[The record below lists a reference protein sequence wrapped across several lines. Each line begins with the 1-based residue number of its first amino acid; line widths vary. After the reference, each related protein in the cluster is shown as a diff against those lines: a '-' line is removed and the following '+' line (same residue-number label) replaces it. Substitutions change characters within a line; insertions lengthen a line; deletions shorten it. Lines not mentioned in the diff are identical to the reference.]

1 MTRSRMRNI
10 SKFLA
15 KTAKLNPNNER
26 IKFRGETGT
35 IKLIDSSQAS
45 SVINSIG
52 ATYELTQDSLAVT
65 GLTAGKITL
74 VESAHDGARLYLSNG
89 SGWYNVSLVNIKPT
103 FDSDLN
109 ATFTIVDS
117 VTSLIITNPATDSDT
132 LTYSGTAS
140 DSGQYLVNISNDSS
154 VWTFDPLSADSVHSN
169 VTAGN
174 IPDSNGGDFTYTF
187 QASDGINTATK
198 TVTITYSGLAAAA
211 FVPYGGDNLYFAGE
225 AASLLSKFAMV
236 SDTNAATIPAIS
248 FTEHKYH
255 HTGGGMSSTH
265 GYIFG
270 AKSSAPY
277 PSGPGGNLIEKFPF
291 ANEDAISS
299 TGYTLDV
306 SKGIGQNKE
315 GIGNR
320 VNIYTA
326 GGTAAGI
333 LKFITSSE
341 ANAASIG
348 NPVSTTN
355 PAFLGGITGH
365 SSETHGYMAGGY
377 QAPATGSNV
386 IQKFPFSVD
395 EGATDVGDL
404 TYSSWSGS
412 GSSSTTH
419 GYHAGGYKNP
429 PSSPY
434 PISTRNDIQK
444 FAFASDGNAT
454 DVGDLSADGGH
465 RSMGGSSPSN
475 GYQIGNA
482 DTPNIIEKY
491 SFSSDGNATDIAN
504 FGTNA
509 GYINDGF
516 GSQDAAG

>member
-1 MTRSRMRNI
+1 MAINLTNI
-10 SKFLA
+10 FSQVQNRINDSATSDRDLD
-15 KTAKLNPNNER
+15 KLIKIADRINNSG
-26 IKFRGETGT
+26 IQVLTYGSTGQLPTISDSAYIGT
-35 IKLIDSSQAS
+35 IAYVSSDNVFGDSDGRYYYAS
-45 SVINSIG
+45 GTDSG
-52 ATYELTQDSLAVT
+52 WRGFKTTQDSDEA
-65 GLTAGKITL
+65 AI
-74 VESAHDGARLYLSNG
+74 EA
-89 SGWYNVSLVNIKPT
+89 P
-103 FDSDLN
+103 
-109 ATFTIVDS
+109 
-117 VTSLIITNPATDSDT
+117 
-132 LTYSGTAS
+132 
-140 DSGQYLVNISNDSS
+140 
-154 VWTFDPLSADSVHSN
+154 
-169 VTAGN
+169 
-174 IPDSNGGDFTYTF
+174 GG
-187 QASDGINTATK
+187 
-198 TVTITYSGLAAAA
+198 AAA
-211 FVPYGGDNLYFAGE
+211 FVPYGGDNLYYAGE
-225 AASLLSKFAMV
+225 AATLLNKFAMV
-236 SDTNAATIPAIS
+236 SDTNAATIPAIP

-255 HTGGGMSSTH
+255 HTGGGMSRTD

-320 VNIYTA
+320 INLYTA

-333 LKFITSSE
+333 LKFVTSSE
-341 ANAASIG
+341 ANAATIG

-419 GYHAGGYKNP
+419 GYHAGGFLSP
-429 PSSPY
+429 PGSPY
-434 PISTRNDIQK
+434 PIATRNDIQK

-454 DVGDLSADGGH
+454 DVGDLSLDGGH

-482 DTPNIIEKY
+482 DNPNIIEKY

-509 GYINDGF
+509 NTYTDGF
-516 GSQDAAG
+516 GSQDVAG

>member
-1 MTRSRMRNI
+1 MAINIEKLITEVNTRFAAIDSNTSVIEQFHINQARNRLNNSGVSTLTYRSTGHLPTMTDSA
-10 SKFLA
+10 FL
-15 KTAKLNPNNER
+15 
-26 IKFRGETGT
+26 GT
-35 IKLIDSSQAS
+35 IAYVETDNVFGDSDGAFYLGTSRDS
-45 SVINSIG
+45 GFVRIG
-52 ATYELTQDSLAVT
+52 STQDSDEA
-65 GLTAGKITL
+65 AI
-74 VESAHDGARLYLSNG
+74 AA
-89 SGWYNVSLVNIKPT
+89 P
-103 FDSDLN
+103 
-109 ATFTIVDS
+109 
-117 VTSLIITNPATDSDT
+117 
-132 LTYSGTAS
+132 
-140 DSGQYLVNISNDSS
+140 
-154 VWTFDPLSADSVHSN
+154 
-169 VTAGN
+169 
-174 IPDSNGGDFTYTF
+174 GGD
-187 QASDGINTATK
+187 G
-198 TVTITYSGLAAAA
+198 AAA
-211 FVPYGGDNLYFAGE
+211 FVPYGGDNIYYAGE

-236 SDTNAATIPAIS
+236 SDTNAATIPAIP

-255 HTGGGMSSTH
+255 YTGGGMSSTD

-291 ANEDAISS
+291 ANEDAISN

-320 VNIYTA
+320 INIYTA
-326 GGTAAGI
+326 GGGAAGI
-333 LKFITSSE
+333 LKFVTSSE
-341 ANAASIG
+341 ANAATIG

-377 QAPATGSNV
+377 QQPATGSNV

-404 TYSSWSGS
+404 TYSSWWGS

-419 GYHAGGYKNP
+419 GYHAGGFASP
-429 PSSPY
+429 PGSPY
-434 PISTRNDIQK
+434 PNATRNDIQK

-454 DVGDLSADGGH
+454 DVGDLSADAGH

-482 DTPNIIEKY
+482 DNPNIIEKY

-509 GYINDGF
+509 GYFTEGF
-516 GSQDAAG
+516 GSQDVAG

>member
-1 MTRSRMRNI
+1 MSKNRVIAGLISNSTSRVKKVFTDSDNI
-10 SKFLA
+10 VTSASLGVLA
-15 KTAKLNPNNER
+15 D
-26 IKFRGETGT
+26 TGT
-35 IKLIDSSQAS
+35 TLYSSADTLPTS
-45 SVINSIG
+45 ANNG
-52 ATYELTQDSLAVT
+52 DMALVT
-65 GLTAGKITL
+65 STN
-74 VESAHDGARLYLSNG
+74 RLYIYSG
-89 SGWYNVSLVNIKPT
+89 SGWYNIALVNNTPYWITEP
-103 FDSDLN
+103 DSDYTLELISIDSDVKIVVLAGDSDDTPLTYIASVDSDFN
-109 ATFTIVDS
+109 VAATITHDSDRDNNWIVRRRDSESGAGTTGNVTFKASDGVNLVTFVSTFTIS
-117 VTSLIITNPATDSDT
+117 SNSL
-132 LTYSGTAS
+132 
-140 DSGQYLVNISNDSS
+140 
-154 VWTFDPLSADSVHSN
+154 
-169 VTAGN
+169 
-174 IPDSNGGDFTYTF
+174 
-187 QASDGINTATK
+187 
-198 TVTITYSGLAAAA
+198 
-211 FVPYGGDNLYFAGE
+211 FVPYGGDNLYYAGE
-225 AASLLSKFAMV
+225 AATLLSKFAMV

-248 FTEHKYH
+248 FTEHKYTY
-255 HTGGGMSSTH
+255 TGGGMSSTN

-270 AKSSAPY
+270 AKSSGPY
-277 PSGPGGNLIEKFPF
+277 PSPTGNMIERFPF

-299 TGYTLDV
+299 TGYTLNV
-306 SKGIGQNKE
+306 TKGIGKNKE

-320 VNIYTA
+320 TNIYTA

-333 LKFITSSE
+333 LKFVTSSE
-341 ANAASIG
+341 SNTSTIG

-386 IQKFPFSVD
+386 IQKFPFAVD
-395 EGATDVGDL
+395 ESASDVGDL
-404 TYSSWSGS
+404 TYSSWWGS

-444 FAFASDGNAT
+444 FSFASDGNAT

-482 DTPNIIEKY
+482 DNSNIIEKY

-509 GYINDGF
+509 GYFTDGF